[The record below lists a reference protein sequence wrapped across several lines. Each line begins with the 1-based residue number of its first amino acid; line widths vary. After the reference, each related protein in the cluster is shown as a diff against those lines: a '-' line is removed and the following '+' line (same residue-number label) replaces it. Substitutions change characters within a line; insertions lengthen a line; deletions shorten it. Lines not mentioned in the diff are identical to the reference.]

1 MSVCSSLDWEAVTML
16 DATFLGVALAT
27 RATRDGVEIRGGPYS
42 GSQST
47 SEPMSSRAD
56 QATDFDRPHA

>member
-1 MSVCSSLDWEAVTML
+1 ML
-16 DATFLGVALAT
+16 DATFLGVALAA

-47 SEPMSSRAD
+47 SEPMSRRAD